1 MGTMFPRGE
10 NIAAVSYLHPCCK
23 MFCAASLEQ
32 LRRFAAAVMVAAGVI
47 MVI

>member
-1 MGTMFPRGE
+1 MFPRGE
-10 NIAAVSYLHPCCK
+10 NVAAVYYLRPRRK
-23 MFCAASLEQ
+23 VFCAASLLEQ